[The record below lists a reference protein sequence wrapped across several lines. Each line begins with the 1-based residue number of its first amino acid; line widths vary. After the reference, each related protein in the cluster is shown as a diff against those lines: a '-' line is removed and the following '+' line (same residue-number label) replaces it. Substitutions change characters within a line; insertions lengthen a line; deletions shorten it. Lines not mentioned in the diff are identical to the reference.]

1 MLKIVS
7 AFPTIKCA
15 ISIFRRATD
24 FLAQVYFNPFVGTK
38 VLRVT
43 NSNIYVFAYSLE
55 FVENGLH
62 SCRLDNEMQ
71 MDSREYLSRRRAILQ
86 KEGFHITGLISNQMD
101 ALIGQSLGKRVF
113 KIPNPLYYS
122 FDHQIESTK
131 FAS

>member
-1 MLKIVS
+1 MLVPRYSELQTQDI
-7 AFPTIKCA
+7 
-15 ISIFRRATD
+15 
-24 FLAQVYFNPFVGTK
+24 N
-38 VLRVT
+38 
-43 NSNIYVFAYSLE
+43 VFAYSLE

-71 MDSREYLSRRRAILQ
+71 MDSREYLSRRRTILQ

-113 KIPNPLYYS
+113 KLPNPLYYS
-122 FDHQIESTK
+122 FDHHNESTK